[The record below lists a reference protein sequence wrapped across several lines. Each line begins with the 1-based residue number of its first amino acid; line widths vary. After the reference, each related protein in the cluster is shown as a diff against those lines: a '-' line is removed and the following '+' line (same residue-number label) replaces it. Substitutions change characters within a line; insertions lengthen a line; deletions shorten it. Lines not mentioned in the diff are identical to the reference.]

1 MMNDCKRN
9 LSAVSKKKR
18 LYFCFNFWKK
28 KNKENIALCESK
40 KFGKGCF
47 KPSGHSHSNFCPGF
61 LINHVG
67 MSESTE

>member
-1 MMNDCKRN
+1 MIVKETYQRYQKRKDCIFV
-9 LSAVSKKKR
+9 LISE
-18 LYFCFNFWKK
+18 KK

>member
-1 MMNDCKRN
+1 MIVKETYQQY
-9 LSAVSKKKR
+9 KKR
-18 LYFCFNFWKK
+18 KDCIFVLISEK